1 MHRLTNQPSTHSFNR
16 STYTYWCTMSLF
28 GTLARCCGHRDD
40 SCLNVIFGTSPLC
53 PRRNQSCVAFSGD
66 TEQVYCPTFPL
77 KVLLNF
83 AHSKPQPSK
92 IASKSST
99 IFSQELDAGSRAVLS
114 KALTAPHCPLHL
126 TDARPS
132 LALAF
137 TWWRKRPIY

>member
-40 SCLNVIFGTSPLC
+40 SCLNVIFGTSTLC

-66 TEQVYCPTFPL
+66 TEQVYCPIFPL

-83 AHSKPQPSK
+83 VHSKPSKPSK

-132 LALAF
+132 LALAS
-137 TWWRKRPIY
+137 T

>member
-1 MHRLTNQPSTHSFNR
+1 MHRLTNQPSTHSFDR
-16 STYTYWCTMSLF
+16 STYMYWCTMSLF
-28 GTLARCCGHRDD
+28 GTLTRCCGHRYD
-40 SCLNVIFGTSPLC
+40 SCLNVIFGTSTLC
-53 PRRNQSCVAFSGD
+53 PRRNQSCVTFSGD
-66 TEQVYCPTFPL
+66 TEQVYCPIFPL

-83 AHSKPQPSK
+83 VHSKPSKPSK

-132 LALAF
+132 LALAS
-137 TWWRKRPIY
+137 T